1 MVVSHCA
8 AGANFTINVWRKWKY
23 YLLRYDSV
31 IGWEEAGGYQMEQP
45 TIRNLQN
52 VAGCW
57 WVANYP
63 GQGGHWGAG
72 QCPVVPRLMVPGGDQ
87 GGDPGTLAHWRQ
99 ENVPFKSGSAVPTP
113 LETLVT
119 AVVSDPPSVSC

>member
-1 MVVSHCA
+1 MGGGGRSSDGPTHS
-8 AGANFTINVWRKWKY
+8 TIH
-23 YLLRYDSV
+23 
-31 IGWEEAGGYQMEQP
+31 
-45 TIRNLQN
+45 NLQN

-63 GQGGHWGAG
+63 GQGGHWRGAG
-72 QCPVVPRLMVPGGDQ
+72 HCPVVPRLMVPGGDQ

-113 LETLVT
+113 LETLDT
-119 AVVSDPPSVSC
+119 GQ